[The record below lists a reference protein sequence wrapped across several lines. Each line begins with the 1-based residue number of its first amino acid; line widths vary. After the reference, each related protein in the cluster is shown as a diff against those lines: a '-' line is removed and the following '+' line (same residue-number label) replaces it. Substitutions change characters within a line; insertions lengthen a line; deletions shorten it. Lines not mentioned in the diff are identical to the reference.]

1 MYKLITFGRCI
12 IIFLLYMIYVHTLPL
27 DGVVPKYNLSNI
39 YANLASDEVYTPDQ
53 YAFNVSCLNCFELL

>member
-1 MYKLITFGRCI
+1 
-12 IIFLLYMIYVHTLPL
+12 MIYVHTLPL

-53 YAFNVSCLNCFELL
+53 YVFNVSCLNCFEIF